1 MKLSLVFVICFL
13 AFTIEANLTKEQKR
27 RAEQFTSIFENDTI
41 ELQYAYCEDIDDG
54 RGFTSGRAGF
64 CTGTGD
70 AYEVVKKYTEK
81 KKDNPLAK
89 YLPELKILAQ
99 KGSPETKNLPNYCKA
114 WSEAAKD
121 KLFHDVQDEVVTE
134 MYYNPAMKLADEVGL
149 KTALSRCSFYDT
161 IIEHG
166 GGNGKHSI
174 GSIIKRTKDKVGGT
188 VKSGIDE
195 KKWLR
200 EFLNVRY
207 EDLKTFGH
215 HGTEEEWKGLVERV
229 EALIKLFDDNNM
241 DLHGPIHVKTKHHS
255 ATIP

>member
-1 MKLSLVFVICFL
+1 MKLSLVFVIFSL
-13 AFTIEANLTKEQKR
+13 SFTIEANLTKEQKT

-41 ELQYAYCEDIDDG
+41 ELQYAYCEDIHDG

-114 WSEAAKD
+114 WKEAAKD
-121 KLFHDVQDEVVTE
+121 KLFRDVQDEVVTE

-149 KTALSRCSFYDT
+149 KTALSRCAFYDT
-161 IIEHG
+161 IIQH
-166 GGNGKHSI
+166 GNGNSKHSI
-174 GSIIKRTKDKVGGT
+174 GSLIKRAKDKVGGT

-195 KKWLR
+195 KKWLHA
-200 EFLNVRY
+200 FLNVRY
-207 EDLKTFGH
+207 EDLKTTT
-215 HGTEEEWKGLVERV
+215 HGSIDWHGLVERV
-229 EALIKLFDDNNM
+229 EALIKLLDDNNM